1 MVGLKEVSVVSVLAL
16 WARCLALQ
24 APKINCLAL
33 DMLSL
38 QCSCY
43 EMQSLLLGTENLCFS
58 QLKSNIIFV
67 ISIFILNFNIT
78 DLGMFPLQGI

>member
-1 MVGLKEVSVVSVLAL
+1 MVGLKEVSVVSVLTL
-16 WARCLALQ
+16 WARCLALR

-33 DMLSL
+33 GTLSL

-78 DLGMFPLQGI
+78 NLGMFPLQGV